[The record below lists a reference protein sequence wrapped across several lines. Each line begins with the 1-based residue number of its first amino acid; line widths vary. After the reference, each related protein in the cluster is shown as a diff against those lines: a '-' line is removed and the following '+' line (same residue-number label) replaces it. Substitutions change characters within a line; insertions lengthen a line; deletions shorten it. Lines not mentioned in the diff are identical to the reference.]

1 MRKSKMKKVEGMHDY
16 LAGFDKF
23 NVSIPIYVNKPF
35 TDEQV
40 GGLRAIIEE
49 ARSTR
54 PLASIQSETDQKEF
68 ISLDRFDPRIM
79 THMSR
84 MVLEFECTKE
94 AEAVMDSY
102 VLPMYKEEIKL
113 GHYSYLD
120 YNLKYG
126 ENEYFP
132 SLPPHIDAA
141 NTLVTF
147 NYCLDTNIDWEI
159 YVDNVS
165 YDLKKGDALI
175 FSAVNQV
182 HWRPKREWAEG
193 DFCEIISFDYTL
205 PTDWRFEQNGEDPID
220 PRLNKERR
228 EAYMTDLK
236 TRKEFTDA
244 WNLYNKLGLELNI
257 DENTH
262 GKIKN
267 GTATD
272 NN

>member
-1 MRKSKMKKVEGMHDY
+1 MVVLMMAKIDGMHDY
-16 LAGFDKF
+16 LSGLNKF
-23 NVSIPIYVNKPF
+23 NVALPLYIEKPF
-35 TDEQV
+35 TKKEVD
-40 GGLRAIIEE
+40 GLRDIIED
-49 ARSTR
+49 ARNNRSF
-54 PLASIQSETDQKEF
+54 ASIPAATDKEEF
-68 ISLDRFDPRIM
+68 ISMDRFDPRIM

-102 VLPMYKEEIKL
+102 VFPMYKDPIKL

-120 YNLKYG
+120 YNMKYG
-126 ENEYFP
+126 DGRYYP

-159 YVDNVS
+159 YVDNTP
-165 YDLKKGDALI
+165 YDLKAGDAII

-182 HWRPKREWAEG
+182 HWRPKREWQAG
-193 DFCEIISFDYTL
+193 DFCEIISFDYC
-205 PTDWRFEQNGEDPID
+205 PPDDWRFDKNGEDPLD
-220 PRLNKERR
+220 PRYQQERLK
-228 EAYMTDLK
+228 AYQKDLE
-236 TRKEFTDA
+236 TRKEFIDA
-244 WNLYNKLGLELNI
+244 WNLYNELGLKIGI

-267 GTATD
+267 GTA
-272 NN
+272 NNN